1 MTIAIAQTSAAITS
15 LRQIVGAAAISTHL
29 LLGAA
34 VGSVFAAG
42 DHACDYLTR
51 DEVAAVMGAH
61 VGEVESHPANPMG
74 QSVCYFDIPAGMKI
88 RFAQLQMV
96 RSDWAA
102 KAGTNWDAS
111 SLFTNNMSFLDGL
124 QDVSGI
130 GETAYWG
137 GSGLK
142 LGAGLHVLEQDVY
155 ITVQAATGDE
165 QSSLET
171 AKSLAR
177 LVLEKAGHP
186 QE

>member
-1 MTIAIAQTSAAITS
+1 MTIAIAENIAASTL
-15 LRQIVGAAAISTHL
+15 LRRALGAAAISVHL

-34 VGSVFAAG
+34 AGSAVAAG

-51 DEVAAVMGAH
+51 DEVAAVMGAP

-102 KAGTNWDAS
+102 KAATKWDAS
-111 SLFTNNMSFLDGL
+111 SLFANNMSFLEDL
-124 QDVSGI
+124 EEVSGI

-142 LGAGLHVLEQDVY
+142 LGAGLHVLDQDVY
-155 ITVQAATGDE
+155 ITVQAAMGDE
-165 QSSLET
+165 QASLDA
-171 AKSLAR
+171 AKSLAK
-177 LVLEKAGHP
+177 LVLERAGHP

>member
-1 MTIAIAQTSAAITS
+1 MTTAIAQNVAASIP
-15 LRQIVGAAAISTHL
+15 LRKIVGAAVISVHL

-34 VGSVFAAG
+34 VNSAYAAG

-51 DEVAAVMGAH
+51 DEVAAVMGAP

-74 QSVCYFDIPAGMKI
+74 QSVCYFDIPAGLKI

-111 SLFTNNMSFLDGL
+111 SLFANNMSFLDGL
-124 QDVSGI
+124 QDASGI

-142 LGAGLHVLEQDVY
+142 LGAGLHVLDQDVY
-155 ITVQAATGDE
+155 ITVQATMGDE
-165 QSSLET
+165 QSSLDT
-171 AKSLAR
+171 AKILAR